1 MVELLAAD
9 GSLIDHAVFM
19 YSVMGILASAF
30 FLMVI
35 LYWKKDRKTDNT
47 VGLLRQVVVANIEA
61 VDEIK
66 NGDKRLEQML
76 ECVQQ
81 NSEAMTGVKMAV
93 EQNSQILQRLNID
106 YNAQSE
112 ALAEAVKAIRSNG
125 HSKS

>member
-1 MVELLAAD
+1 MVKLLAAG
-9 GSLIDHAVFM
+9 GSLIDHSMFM
-19 YSVMGILASAF
+19 YSAVASAF

-47 VGLLRQVVVANIEA
+47 VDLLRQVVVANIEA

-81 NSEAMTGVKMAV
+81 NSKAMTGVKMAV

-125 HSKS
+125 KS

>member
-1 MVELLAAD
+1 MLELLAAD
-9 GSLIDHAVFM
+9 RSLIDHAVFL
-19 YSVMGILASAF
+19 YGIIGVLTSAF

-35 LYWKKDRKTDNT
+35 LYWSKDRKTDST
-47 VGLLRQVVVANIEA
+47 VDLLRQVVVANIEA

-76 ECVQQ
+76 KCVQQ
-81 NSEAMTGVKMAV
+81 NSQAMTGVKMAV

-125 HSKS
+125 NGES

>member
-1 MVELLAAD
+1 MLELLAAD
-9 GSLIDHAVFM
+9 RSLIDHAVFL
-19 YSVMGILASAF
+19 YGIIGVLTSAF

-35 LYWKKDRKTDNT
+35 LYWSKDRKTDST
-47 VGLLRQVVVANIEA
+47 VDLLRQVVVANIEA

-76 ECVQQ
+76 KCVQQ
-81 NSEAMTGVKMAV
+81 NSQAMTGVKMAV

-125 HSKS
+125 NGKS

>member
-1 MVELLAAD
+1 MFRLLAAD
-9 GSLIDHAVFM
+9 GSLIDHSVFL
-19 YSVMGILASAF
+19 YSVIGSLITAF
-30 FLMVI
+30 FVMVI
-35 LYWKKDRKTDNT
+35 LYWKKDRKTDHT
-47 VGLLRQVVVANIEA
+47 VDLLRQVVVANIEA
-61 VDEIK
+61 VEEIK

-112 ALAEAVKAIRSNG
+112 ALAEAVKAIKSNG
-125 HSKS
+125 HGK

>member
-1 MVELLAAD
+1 MVKLLAA
-9 GSLIDHAVFM
+9 GESLIDHSMFM
-19 YSVMGILASAF
+19 YSAVGILASAF

-47 VGLLRQVVVANIEA
+47 VDLLRQVVVANIEA

-81 NSEAMTGVKMAV
+81 NSKAMTGVKMAV

-106 YNAQSE
+106 YVAQSE

-125 HSKS
+125 HNKS

>member
-1 MVELLAAD
+1 MVKLLAAG
-9 GSLIDHAVFM
+9 GSLIDHSMFM
-19 YSVMGILASAF
+19 YSAVGILASAF

-47 VGLLRQVVVANIEA
+47 VDLLRQVVVANIEA

-81 NSEAMTGVKMAV
+81 NSKAMTGVKMAV

-125 HSKS
+125 KS

>member
-1 MVELLAAD
+1 MVKLLAA
-9 GSLIDHAVFM
+9 GESLIDHSMFM
-19 YSVMGILASAF
+19 YSAVGILASAF

-35 LYWKKDRKTDNT
+35 LYWKKDHKTDNT
-47 VGLLRQVVVANIEA
+47 VDLLRQVVVANIEA

-81 NSEAMTGVKMAV
+81 NSKAMTGVKMAV

-125 HSKS
+125 KS

>member
-1 MVELLAAD
+1 MLELLAAD
-9 GSLIDHAVFM
+9 RSLIDHAVFL
-19 YSVMGILASAF
+19 YGIIGVLTSAF

-35 LYWKKDRKTDNT
+35 LYWSKDRKTDST
-47 VGLLRQVVVANIEA
+47 VDLLRQVVVANIEA

-76 ECVQQ
+76 KCVQQ
-81 NSEAMTGVKMAV
+81 NSQAMTGVKMAV

-125 HSKS
+125 NSES

>member
-1 MVELLAAD
+1 MVKLLAA
-9 GSLIDHAVFM
+9 GESLIDHSMFM
-19 YSVMGILASAF
+19 YSAVGILASAF

-47 VGLLRQVVVANIEA
+47 VDLLRQVVVANIEA

-81 NSEAMTGVKMAV
+81 NSKAMTGVKMAV

-125 HSKS
+125 KS

>member
-1 MVELLAAD
+1 MLELLAAD
-9 GSLIDHAVFM
+9 GSLMDHSAFM
-19 YSVMGILASAF
+19 YGAIGILASAF

-35 LYWKKDRKTDNT
+35 LYWKKDRRTDGT
-47 VGLLRQVVVANIEA
+47 VDLLRQVVVANIEA

-112 ALAEAVKAIRSNG
+112 ALAEAVKAIKRNG
-125 HSKS
+125 NGKS